1 MNEIEQ
7 DKSTK
12 VDMKTEQTNNW
23 LDYFNWQIPVGVL
36 LITLF
41 LTNIFQFSMLLEQK
55 KQLAATK
62 QQVDQALPRA
72 ELVRNKLDGLARDI
86 VELAK
91 TNQTAKTIQEE
102 LKIQIADNA
111 SGVSLR

>member
-1 MNEIEQ
+1 MNKVEQ

-91 TNQTAKTIQEE
+91 TNQTAKIIQEE

-111 SGVSLR
+111 SGVPLR

>member
-1 MNEIEQ
+1 MSEIGRE
-7 DKSTK
+7 KLART
-12 VDMKTEQTNNW
+12 DMQTERPNSW

-36 LITLF
+36 LLTLF

-55 KQLAATK
+55 KQLESTK

-91 TNQTAKTIQEE
+91 TNQTAKAIQEE
-102 LKIQIADNA
+102 LKIQIADNPSSA
-111 SGVSLR
+111 PLR